1 MSYRTSFLLLT
12 GLMPILCSCH
22 DYNRFEWKAAQKHME
37 VSLNKESDSLY
48 VIQLDTDRPSHS
60 TWKLPYPVYQFDYGD
75 ITGNGVPEIIVGVI
89 KPTRFDPKPDKR
101 LFIYRIADEAYI
113 RPLWLGSRVAQP
125 LEDFRIIREETPTRI
140 RTLERE
146 RSGNFLV
153 AEYIWRGF
161 GLDFKRYLKREVKK
175 QEAIHILK
183 H

>member
-1 MSYRTSFLLLT
+1 ML
-12 GLMPILCSCH
+12 
-22 DYNRFEWKAAQKHME
+22 
-37 VSLNKESDSLY
+37 
-48 VIQLDTDRPSHS
+48 S
-60 TWKLPYPVYQFDYGD
+60 TWTRIAPVILP
-75 ITGNGVPEIIVGVI
+75 GNCPTQSINLIMEILQETEFPKSLSELSNRQG
-89 KPTRFDPKPDKR
+89 FDPKPDKR